1 VTHQDQYLEPVIPF
15 VGEDN
20 IICAAN
26 YPQPDCLW
34 PDSHCIIDKTIS
46 ALYERVRRKITCQ
59 NVGRGSIA

>member
-26 YPQPDCLW
+26 YPQPDRLW
-34 PDSHCIIDKTIS
+34 PDSHRIQDHQHF
-46 ALYERVRRKITCQ
+46 V
-59 NVGRGSIA
+59 